1 MVPKARMV
9 SDFLARAE
17 GPLTADFQREYGLRL
32 KDAVLARDEDEII
45 DLITWL
51 PNGSAFSAHV
61 QANGDKTKARS
72 LYTWSSTEDL
82 LLGIANR
89 VSHQTYVVAQTQST
103 KKLSAPE
110 PVPGPRGKT
119 PNGPKGGNATGMARA
134 LLAAQ
139 KGG

>member
-1 MVPKARMV
+1 MVPKARML
-9 SDFLARAE
+9 SDFLTKAE

-32 KDAVLARDEDEII
+32 KDAVVDRDEDEVL

-51 PNGSAFSAHV
+51 PVSSAFMATLQS
-61 QANGDKTKARS
+61 NGDKNKARG
-72 LYTWSSTEDL
+72 LYSWSATEDL